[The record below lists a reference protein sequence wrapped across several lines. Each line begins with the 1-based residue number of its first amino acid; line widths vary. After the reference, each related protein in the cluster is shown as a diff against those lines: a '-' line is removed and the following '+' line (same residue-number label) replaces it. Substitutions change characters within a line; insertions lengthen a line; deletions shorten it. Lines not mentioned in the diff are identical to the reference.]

1 MKKIRVLYAAALV
14 LSLASPTLAAT
25 GGPVAF
31 LRKIDR
37 QLCASFKSLKCTRG
51 KRRVHGAPKIKIAK
65 PLQAPKAIELKPV
78 VKPQAPL
85 PKKTAAVL
93 PPVKPLIQ
101 PKPVGVVAAVPAK
114 VIIPPP
120 VIIPKKQIEPVV
132 IKPPAPVTPSLSSDA
147 TCTAA
152 LKAKDVDFDVVAQPV
167 AAPACDVQ
175 QPVQLKSMYVAGVAM
190 QFPDQP
196 ILNCAFALT
205 FVDWLR
211 DVGGPAAT
219 RSEGFALTQF
229 YTGPGFQCRGRNGD
243 ITAKISEH
251 GHGNAVDVERI
262 KFSDGR
268 MFAVH
273 DALDPASPAFET
285 LKAIRTSACARFT
298 TVLGPGSNAAHR
310 EHFHF
315 DSGIHGK
322 SGTYTICE

>member
-1 MKKIRVLYAAALV
+1 V
-14 LSLASPTLAAT
+14 
-25 GGPVAF
+25 
-31 LRKIDR
+31 
-37 QLCASFKSLKCTRG
+37 
-51 KRRVHGAPKIKIAK
+51 
-65 PLQAPKAIELKPV
+65 IEVKPV
-78 VKPQAPL
+78 VKPAVPL
-85 PKKTAAVL
+85 LKKTAAVL

-101 PKPVGVVAAVPAK
+101 PKPVAVAAAVPAK
-114 VIIPPP
+114 VIAPPP
-120 VIIPKKQIEPVV
+120 AIIPKKQIAPAV
-132 IKPPAPVTPSLSSDA
+132 IKPPAQVAPVLPSDA
-147 TCTAA
+147 SCTAA

-175 QPVQLKSMYVAGVAM
+175 QPVQLKSIYVGGVAM

-196 ILNCAFALT
+196 ILNCAFALQ
-205 FVDWLR
+205 FVGWLR

-219 RSEGFALTQF
+219 QSEGFALTHF

-243 ITAKISEH
+243 VTAKISEH

-268 MFAVH
+268 VFAVH
-273 DALDPASPAFET
+273 DALDPASPAFAT
-285 LKAIRTSACARFT
+285 LKAIRKSACARFT

-315 DSGIHGK
+315 DSGFHGK

>member
-1 MKKIRVLYAAALV
+1 MKKIRVFYAAALV
-14 LSLASPTLAAT
+14 LSLASPTVAAT

-37 QLCASFKSLKCTRG
+37 QLCANFKSLKCTRS
-51 KRRVHGAPKIKIAK
+51 KRKVHSAPKNKIVRS
-65 PLQAPKAIELKPV
+65 QESPKAIEVKPV
-78 VKPQAPL
+78 VKLAVPL
-85 PKKTAAVL
+85 LKKTAAVL
-93 PPVKPLIQ
+93 PPVKPAIQ
-101 PKPVGVVAAVPAK
+101 PKSVAVPAK
-114 VIIPPP
+114 VIAPPP
-120 VIIPKKQIEPVV
+120 VIMPKKQIAPVV
-132 IKPPAPVTPSLSSDA
+132 IKPPPSVAPVLPSDA
-147 TCTAA
+147 SCTAA
-152 LKAKDVDFDVVAQPV
+152 LKAKDVDFDVVAQPA

-196 ILNCAFALT
+196 ILNCTFALH

-211 DVGGPAAT
+211 EVGGPAAT
-219 RSEGFALTQF
+219 QSEGFALTQF

-243 ITAKISEH
+243 TAAKISEH

-273 DALDPASPAFET
+273 DALDPASPAFAT